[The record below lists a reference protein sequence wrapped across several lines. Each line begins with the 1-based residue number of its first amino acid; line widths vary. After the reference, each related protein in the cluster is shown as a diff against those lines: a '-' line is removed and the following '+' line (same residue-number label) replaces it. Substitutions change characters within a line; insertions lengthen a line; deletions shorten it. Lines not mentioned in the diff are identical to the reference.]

1 MFFQM
6 KGECR
11 LKTKVRR
18 FSIRWKIL
26 IPITTLITAM
36 CVILGVNAY
45 NRMKTGMIQLGV
57 EEAQMAAAMAQTVVN
72 GDDLA
77 GMGEDFENTDEYQ
90 RILADLRQVKNIC
103 GIAFLYTL
111 HTDDNSSLY
120 YGIDTDESAGQRHPG
135 DVYENRYAE
144 FADVF
149 AGQEYV
155 QDYIQETIDGT
166 LISAYLPIW
175 DSAGKVVAVLGCDYD
190 ASYVADRIRA
200 ARDSVLQISA
210 ICLVLALLIV
220 NLLVGSIMKSLNKVD
235 HKIYDLVHNEGD
247 LTQKL
252 DISSGDELERIA
264 GNVNMLLEYIRGIM
278 LNISANATQLGE
290 STGTI
295 AQSLVSAKDNI
306 SDISA
311 TMEQMSAAM
320 EETSASLYQVN
331 DSVVN
336 ITQSIGGIA
345 GKASAERDS
354 AVMIM
359 EKVQTIYEAAETD
372 RTEAARLAAEMS
384 ENVKERIQ
392 RSKAV
397 EQIDALTAEIINITD
412 QTSLLALNANIE
424 AARAGEAGKGFAVVA
439 NEIGALANN
448 SARAAEG
455 IQRVSQEVIHAV
467 NELASESEQMIR
479 FMNETA
485 MAGYERLLDNSTD
498 YKNDVGRL
506 SETMK
511 DFADESRNLNEN
523 IDSIKEA
530 VDAVNVAVEESAKGV
545 VGVTEMA
552 SDMTRS
558 MENIKAEAENNQ
570 EVAGQLE
577 AEVGKFKL

>member
-1 MFFQM
+1 
-6 KGECR
+6 
-11 LKTKVRR
+11 
-18 FSIRWKIL
+18 
-26 IPITTLITAM
+26 M

-210 ICLVLALLIV
+210 ICLVLVLLIV

-264 GNVNMLLEYIRGIM
+264 GNVNMLLEHIRGIM
-278 LNISANATQLGE
+278 LNISANSTQLGE

>member
-1 MFFQM
+1 M
-6 KGECR
+6 
-11 LKTKVRR
+11 KTKVRR

-331 DSVVN
+331 DSVAN

>member
-1 MFFQM
+1 M
-6 KGECR
+6 
-11 LKTKVRR
+11 
-18 FSIRWKIL
+18 
-26 IPITTLITAM
+26 
-36 CVILGVNAY
+36 
-45 NRMKTGMIQLGV
+45 
-57 EEAQMAAAMAQTVVN
+57 
-72 GDDLA
+72 
-77 GMGEDFENTDEYQ
+77 
-90 RILADLRQVKNIC
+90 
-103 GIAFLYTL
+103 
-111 HTDDNSSLY
+111 
-120 YGIDTDESAGQRHPG
+120 
-135 DVYENRYAE
+135 
-144 FADVF
+144 
-149 AGQEYV
+149 
-155 QDYIQETIDGT
+155 
-166 LISAYLPIW
+166 
-175 DSAGKVVAVLGCDYD
+175 
-190 ASYVADRIRA
+190 
-200 ARDSVLQISA
+200 
-210 ICLVLALLIV
+210 
-220 NLLVGSIMKSLNKVD
+220 GSIMKSLNKVD

>member
-1 MFFQM
+1 
-6 KGECR
+6 
-11 LKTKVRR
+11 
-18 FSIRWKIL
+18 
-26 IPITTLITAM
+26 M

-331 DSVVN
+331 DSVAN

>member
-1 MFFQM
+1 M
-6 KGECR
+6 
-11 LKTKVRR
+11 KTKVRR

-26 IPITTLITAM
+26 IPITLLIIAM

-45 NRMKTGMIQLGV
+45 KRMKTGMIQLGV
-57 EEAQMAAAMAQTVVN
+57 EEAQMAASMAQFMVN

-77 GMGEDFENTDEYQ
+77 NMGGDFENTEEYQ
-90 RILADLRQVKNIC
+90 RILASLRQIQSIC

-111 HTDDNSSLY
+111 HTEDNASLY
-120 YGIDTDESAGQRHPG
+120 YGIDTDESAARKHPG
-135 DVYENRYAE
+135 DAFAGGYAE
-144 FADVF
+144 FAEVF

-155 QDYIQETIDGT
+155 QDYIDVTADGK
-166 LISAYLPIW
+166 LISAYLPIR
-175 DSAGKVVAVLGCDYD
+175 DSAGKVTAVLGCDYD
-190 ASYVADRIRA
+190 ASYVAGRIEG
-200 ARDSVLQISA
+200 ARNSILQISA
-210 ICLVLALLIV
+210 FCLVLALLIV
-220 NLLVGSIMKSLNKVD
+220 NLLVGGIMKSLNKVD

-264 GNVNMLLEYIRGIM
+264 GNVNMLLEHIRGIM
-278 LNISANATQLGE
+278 LNISANSTKLGE

-295 AQSLVSAKDNI
+295 AQSLVSAKDHI

-354 AVMIM
+354 AAMIM

-372 RTEAARLAAEMS
+372 RAEAARLAAEMS
-384 ENVKERIQ
+384 EHVKERIQ

-397 EQIDALTAEIINITD
+397 EQIDALTVEIINITD

-467 NELASESEQMIR
+467 NELASESERMIR

-530 VDAVNVAVEESAKGV
+530 VDAVNIAVDESAKGV

-570 EVAGQLE
+570 EVAGRLE

>member
-200 ARDSVLQISA
+200 ACGQ
-210 ICLVLALLIV
+210 
-220 NLLVGSIMKSLNKVD
+220 
-235 HKIYDLVHNEGD
+235 HHE
-247 LTQKL
+247 
-252 DISSGDELERIA
+252 
-264 GNVNMLLEYIRGIM
+264 
-278 LNISANATQLGE
+278 
-290 STGTI
+290 
-295 AQSLVSAKDNI
+295 
-306 SDISA
+306 
-311 TMEQMSAAM
+311 
-320 EETSASLYQVN
+320 
-331 DSVVN
+331 
-336 ITQSIGGIA
+336 
-345 GKASAERDS
+345 
-354 AVMIM
+354 
-359 EKVQTIYEAAETD
+359 
-372 RTEAARLAAEMS
+372 
-384 ENVKERIQ
+384 
-392 RSKAV
+392 
-397 EQIDALTAEIINITD
+397 
-412 QTSLLALNANIE
+412 
-424 AARAGEAGKGFAVVA
+424 
-439 NEIGALANN
+439 
-448 SARAAEG
+448 
-455 IQRVSQEVIHAV
+455 
-467 NELASESEQMIR
+467 ESEQS
-479 FMNETA
+479 
-485 MAGYERLLDNSTD
+485 GS
-498 YKNDVGRL
+498 
-506 SETMK
+506 
-511 DFADESRNLNEN
+511 
-523 IDSIKEA
+523 
-530 VDAVNVAVEESAKGV
+530 
-545 VGVTEMA
+545 
-552 SDMTRS
+552 
-558 MENIKAEAENNQ
+558 
-570 EVAGQLE
+570 
-577 AEVGKFKL
+577 

>member
-1 MFFQM
+1 M
-6 KGECR
+6 
-11 LKTKVRR
+11 KTKVRR

-26 IPITTLITAM
+26 IPITLLIIAM
-36 CVILGVNAY
+36 CVIMGVNAY

-57 EEAQMAAAMAQTVVN
+57 EEAQMAAAMAQFMVN
-72 GDDLA
+72 GDDLVDL
-77 GMGEDFENTDEYQ
+77 GGDFENTDEYQ
-90 RILADLRQVKNIC
+90 RILASLRQIQSIC
-103 GIAFLYTL
+103 GIAYLYTL
-111 HTDDNSSLY
+111 HTDDNASLY
-120 YGIDTDESAGQRHPG
+120 YGIDTDESAARKHPG
-135 DVYENRYAE
+135 DAFEGGYAE

-149 AGQEYV
+149 AGQAYV
-155 QDYIQETIDGT
+155 QDYIDVTSDG
-166 LISAYLPIW
+166 
-175 DSAGKVVAVLGCDYD
+175 
-190 ASYVADRIRA
+190 R
-200 ARDSVLQISA
+200 
-210 ICLVLALLIV
+210 LLIV
-220 NLLVGSIMKSLNKVD
+220 NVLVGGIMKSLNKVD
-235 HKIYDLVHNEGD
+235 HKIYDLVHSEGD

-278 LNISANATQLGE
+278 LNISANSARLGV

-295 AQSLVSAKDNI
+295 AQSLVNAKDNI

-320 EETSASLYQVN
+320 EETSASLHQVN
-331 DSVVN
+331 DSVAN

-345 GKASAERDS
+345 GKASSERDM
-354 AVMIM
+354 AVTIM
-359 EKVQTIYEAAETD
+359 EKVQTIYEAAESD

-424 AARAGEAGKGFAVVA
+424 AARAGAAGKGFAVVA

-467 NELASESEQMIR
+467 NELAGESERMIR

-485 MAGYERLLDNSTD
+485 MAGYERLLDNSIN
-498 YKNDVGRL
+498 YKNDVGHL
-506 SETMK
+506 SEIMK
-511 DFADESRNLNEN
+511 NFADESRNLNEN

-530 VDAVNVAVEESAKGV
+530 VDAVNIAAGESAKGV

-552 SDMTRS
+552 SDMTQS

-570 EVAGQLE
+570 EVAGRLE

>member
-1 MFFQM
+1 
-6 KGECR
+6 
-11 LKTKVRR
+11 
-18 FSIRWKIL
+18 
-26 IPITTLITAM
+26 M

-111 HTDDNSSLY
+111 HTDDSSSLY

>member
-1 MFFQM
+1 M
-6 KGECR
+6 
-11 LKTKVRR
+11 KTKVRR

-264 GNVNMLLEYIRGIM
+264 GNVNMLLEHIRGIM
-278 LNISANATQLGE
+278 LNISANSTQLGE

-331 DSVVN
+331 DSVAN

-372 RTEAARLAAEMS
+372 RAEAARLAAEMS

>member
-1 MFFQM
+1 M
-6 KGECR
+6 
-11 LKTKVRR
+11 KTKVRR

>member
-1 MFFQM
+1 
-6 KGECR
+6 
-11 LKTKVRR
+11 
-18 FSIRWKIL
+18 
-26 IPITTLITAM
+26 M

-264 GNVNMLLEYIRGIM
+264 GNVNMLLEHIRGIM
-278 LNISANATQLGE
+278 LNISANSTQLGE

-331 DSVVN
+331 DSVAN

-372 RTEAARLAAEMS
+372 RAEAARLAAEMS